1 MRNDAIS
8 VAEALGLKPQ
18 GVLLSPGPKTPNDA
32 GIRHA
37 DARRDA
43 WRDRGLRAGHAPS
56 RDPHRAALPH
66 PRRLRRPTKQFV
78 TVDEVA
84 AIAVFLCTD
93 GAKQMTG
100 ANLSVDG
107 GWTAE

>member
-1 MRNDAIS
+1 MKARGMTREQVIND
-8 VAEALGLKPQ
+8 
-18 GVLLSPGPKTPNDA
+18 VLLDSQ
-32 GIRHA
+32 
-37 DARRDA
+37 
-43 WRDRGLRAGHAPS
+43 
-56 RDPHRAALPH
+56 
-66 PRRLRRPTKQFV
+66 PTKQFV

-93 GAKQMTG
+93 AAKQMTG